1 MRSLHFVAV
10 AALFAAGP
18 VHAACTYPKAPD
30 RIPDG
35 STATR
40 DEMLAAQKAVKAF
53 DQEINAFLDCLK
65 SEYEAT
71 LAREGENLTDERKQD
86 LKRMYEQRHNAAV
99 DEVQSLAD
107 RFNEQVRVFKDRND
121 NKKK

>member
-1 MRSLHFVAV
+1 MRSLQFVAV
-10 AALFAAGP
+10 AALLAAGP

-40 DEMLAAQKAVKAF
+40 EEMLAAQKAVKAYN
-53 DQEINAFLDCLK
+53 EEMNTYLECLK
-65 SEYEAT
+65 SEYEDM
-71 LAREGENLTDERKQD
+71 LAREGANLTEERKQD
-86 LKRMYEQRHNAAV
+86 LERMQVQRHNAAI
-99 DEVQSLAD
+99 DELQSVAD
-107 RFNEQVRVFKDRND
+107 RFNEQVRVFKARND